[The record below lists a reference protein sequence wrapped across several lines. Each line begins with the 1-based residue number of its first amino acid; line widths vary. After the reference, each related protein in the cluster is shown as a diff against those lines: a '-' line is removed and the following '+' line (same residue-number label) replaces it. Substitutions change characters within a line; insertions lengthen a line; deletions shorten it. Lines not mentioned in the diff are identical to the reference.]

1 MGQDPGA
8 KAFGHAAAFPG
19 NGAGLHGYGN
29 GRSFQ
34 PHPIE
39 PEHGAERFSDPAGPG
54 CGLGIPSLC
63 IKVFLERVSLQ
74 RAIIVLIYLAAL
86 AGLSLYYLFLLK
98 DFGMVAISR
107 YTAVSL
113 ALYLA
118 FAYIPYFYRKGDFEL
133 YVIRLLLSFLVT
145 YLYASI
151 LYAGLAAILLTT
163 GYLFPVYIP
172 EELYLDLWLI
182 TAGVLAP
189 AFFLADIPGEDRAL
203 LPESY
208 PRVLQVLLSYIVMPL
223 ILAYS
228 LILYAYF
235 ALILVTAQWPELMVS
250 HLVLWY
256 AILATLVIF
265 CLYPLRPANPWI
277 RVTTTILPG
286 LNLPLLAMMFIAMG
300 IRINAYGFTE
310 NSACPGGGVMGHRMH
325 DLLNCR

>member
-1 MGQDPGA
+1 M
-8 KAFGHAAAFPG
+8 
-19 NGAGLHGYGN
+19 
-29 GRSFQ
+29 
-34 PHPIE
+34 
-39 PEHGAERFSDPAGPG
+39 
-54 CGLGIPSLC
+54 
-63 IKVFLERVSLQ
+63 
-74 RAIIVLIYLAAL
+74 IYLAA
-86 AGLSLYYLFLLK
+86 GRPDPYYLFLLQ

-107 YTAVSL
+107 HMAVSL
-113 ALYLA
+113 ALYFGLCL
-118 FAYIPYFYRKGDFEL
+118 YSYFYRRENFEL

-151 LYAGLAAILLTT
+151 LYGGVAAILLTT

-228 LILYAYF
+228 LMLYAYF
-235 ALILVTAQWPELMVS
+235 ALILITAQWPELMVS

-256 AILATLVIF
+256 AILANLVIF
-265 CLYPLRPANPWI
+265 CLYPLRGANQWI
-277 RVTTTILPG
+277 RATTTIALVEPA
-286 LNLPLLAMMFIAMG
+286 PW
-300 IRINAYGFTE
+300 
-310 NSACPGGGVMGHRMH
+310 P
-325 DLLNCR
+325 